1 MNKEDLICEQF
12 KTFEERLKEAES
24 FDAIC
29 HCCEEI
35 TTLHAFLI
43 SFLEIE
49 GDRELI
55 ELVEEKKTAI
65 NRLIESLMNNFTI
78 QEMLATVMTYN
89 EPKAKVQMSYRDVL
103 MDFLGSK

>member
-12 KTFEERLKEAES
+12 KTFEERIKEAES

-35 TTLHAFLI
+35 NTLQTFLI

-49 GDRELI
+49 GDKELI
-55 ELVEEKKTAI
+55 EIVEEKKTAI
-65 NRLIESLMNNFTI
+65 NQLIESLMNNFTI
-78 QEMLATVMTYN
+78 QDMLATVMTYN
-89 EPKAKVQMSYRDVL
+89 EPKAKVQMSYKDAL
-103 MDFLGSK
+103 MDFLESK